1 MPADGE
7 HQQQTERETSPVTGR
22 VSITKTRSGRR
33 RFTQTVNLSRVDDRS
48 LRQSDHTGQ
57 PAPVIIAAPSVAPVA
72 SSIMI
77 SPPVIRLRA

>member
-1 MPADGE
+1 MHAAWFTGFASLWSPRWNPPRHTVLEQAEHDTYAADNGSGGVV
-7 HQQQTERETSPVTGR
+7 RRAGR
-22 VSITKTRSGRR
+22 
-33 RFTQTVNLSRVDDRS
+33 
-48 LRQSDHTGQ
+48 LRQ